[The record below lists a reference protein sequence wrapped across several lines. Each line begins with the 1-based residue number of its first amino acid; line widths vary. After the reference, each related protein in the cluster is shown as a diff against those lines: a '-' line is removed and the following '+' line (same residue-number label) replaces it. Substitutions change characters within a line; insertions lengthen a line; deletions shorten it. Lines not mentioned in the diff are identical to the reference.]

1 MKRPPGSGA
10 PQLKVCTA
18 LFTTVSS
25 HIIHQAHHSSCHPS
39 YIQHHITAPR
49 ASKNALRILL
59 SDLLASPSPLSPS
72 PRIPHRIAQP
82 QHVAASPRLAHS
94 FSPRPPSHLISH
106 LCSTSTS
113 GAHTQTLCG
122 SMSPYLFW
130 RIRRAV
136 PGSGVCGHIS
146 GVIRELLPLSPVQP
160 PCEL

>member
-1 MKRPPGSGA
+1 MLECVTLS
-10 PQLKVCTA
+10 LKS
-18 LFTTVSS
+18 SS
-25 HIIHQAHHSSCHPS
+25 HIP
-39 YIQHHITAPR
+39 
-49 ASKNALRILL
+49 LL
-59 SDLLASPSPLSPS
+59 SPSSILPTAKMRYASYSNFLSVSPSPLSLS
-72 PRIPHRIAQP
+72 ALRIPHRTAQP
-82 QHVAASPRLAHS
+82 STLLSWPHPGSSLFF
-94 FSPRPPSHLISH
+94 FSRPPSHLISH